1 MAGKRNCAA
10 MSTLL
15 DALLVA
21 LYLQIPIV
29 FGGVWHM
36 VAVKKHWLAALCV
49 PIAEP
54 LFGRNKTWRGL
65 LLVPLLT
72 AVGALLLW
80 PLEWLQQSL
89 LGHSVL
95 ETHSLVLVGIAGG
108 LGYVLAELPNS
119 WVKRRLG
126 IGPGE
131 TPRRG
136 RLFFLAMDQIDSGI
150 GAALAYMLYPG
161 IHWITAAAY
170 VVSFPLVALAVK
182 RLLFLAQLKSS
193 PA

>member
-1 MAGKRNCAA
+1 MNDWLAA
-10 MSTLL
+10 LIL
-15 DALLVA
+15 A
-21 LYLQIPIV
+21 LYLQIPVV

-36 VAVKKHWLAALCV
+36 VAVKRHWLPALCR

-65 LLVPLLT
+65 VLVPLLT
-72 AVGALLLW
+72 AIGALLLW
-80 PLEWLQQSL
+80 PLEWLQQSSDNSSL
-89 LGHSVL
+89 LAGHSL
-95 ETHSLVLVGIAGG
+95 LLVGLSGG

-131 TPRRG
+131 TPDKG
-136 RLFFLAMDQIDSGI
+136 RLLFLAMDQIDSGI
-150 GAALAYMLYPG
+150 GAAIAYLLYPG
-161 IHWITAAAY
+161 ISGAAALLY
-170 VVSFPLVALAVK
+170 ILTFPLVALGVK
-182 RLLFLAQLKSS
+182 RLLFMARLKSS

>member
-1 MAGKRNCAA
+1 
-10 MSTLL
+10 MSTLI
-15 DALLVA
+15 DALIIA

-36 VAVKKHWLAALCV
+36 VAVKRHWLPSLCV

-65 LLVPLLT
+65 LLVPMLT

-80 PLEWLQQSL
+80 PLEWLQHSVSGGSL
-89 LGHSVL
+89 LAGHNL
-95 ETHSLVLVGIAGG
+95 LLLGISGG

-119 WVKRRLG
+119 WMKRRLG

-131 TPRRG
+131 TPDKG

-150 GAALAYMLYPG
+150 GAAIAYLIYPG
-161 IHWITAAAY
+161 IGLTAAVLY
-170 VVSFPLVALAVK
+170 VLTFPLVALAVK
-182 RLLFLAQLKSS
+182 RLLFLSGLKSS

>member
-1 MAGKRNCAA
+1 MTDIAN
-10 MSTLL
+10 
-15 DALLVA
+15 ALVLA
-21 LYLQIPIV
+21 LYLQIPVV

-36 VAVKKHWLAALCV
+36 VAVKRHWLPALCIPV
-49 PIAEP
+49 AEP

-65 LLVPLLT
+65 ILVPLLT

-80 PLEWLQQSL
+80 PLEWLQQSIQGTSL
-89 LGHSVL
+89 LA
-95 ETHSLVLVGIAGG
+95 EYSLLLVGLSGG

-131 TPRRG
+131 TPDKG
-136 RLFFLAMDQIDSGI
+136 RLVFLAMDQIDSGI
-150 GAALAYMLYPG
+150 GAAIAYLLYPDIG
-161 IHWITAAAY
+161 LTAAGIY
-170 VVSFPLVALAVK
+170 VVTFPLVALGVK
-182 RLLFLAQLKSS
+182 RLLFLSGLKST